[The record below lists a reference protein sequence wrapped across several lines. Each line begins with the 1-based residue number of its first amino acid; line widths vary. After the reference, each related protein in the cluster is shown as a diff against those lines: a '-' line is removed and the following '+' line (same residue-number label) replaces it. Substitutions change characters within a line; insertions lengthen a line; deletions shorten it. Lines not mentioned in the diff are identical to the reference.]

1 MREINKDNFTGE
13 KMKPKRTNFKGMLK
27 ATP

>member
-1 MREINKDNFTGE
+1 MREIDIDNFTGE